1 VKRIHVD
8 EIEALPAIGG
18 ELQWKPVRYAL
29 GVDAFGINAYQG
41 ENEGDLVVEEHKD
54 EHQELYVVVRGS
66 ARFSAGDEEFDAAAG
81 TFVLLEPGE
90 HRVAHALE
98 PGTVVLAIGA
108 ESKRFEPS
116 RWEYS
121 FRGWALASLGRHD
134 EGRRA
139 IQDGLERY
147 PDSPELLYDL
157 ACVEALAGDVD
168 RALKPLREAIE
179 REPKLAARAMVDE
192 DFASIRG
199 NPEFESAITR
209 KPDSGSAGS

>member
-1 VKRIHVD
+1 MKRIHVD
-8 EIEALPAIGG
+8 EVEALPAIGG
-18 ELQWKPVRYAL
+18 ELQWKPIRYAL

-41 ENEGDLVVEEHKD
+41 DSEGDLVVEEHKD
-54 EHQELYVVVRGS
+54 EHQELYVVIRGS
-66 ARFSAGDEEFDAAAG
+66 ARFDAGDEEFDAPAG

-90 HRVAHALE
+90 RRVAHALE

-134 EGRRA
+134 DGRRA

-147 PDSPELLYDL
+147 PESAELLYDL
-157 ACVEALAGDVD
+157 ACVEGLAGNVD
-168 RALKPLREAIE
+168 RAVKPLREAIA
-179 REPKLAARAMVDE
+179 REPKLGERAMVDD

-199 NPEFESAITR
+199 NPEFESAIAGQ
-209 KPDSGSAGS
+209 PDSGDVGS